1 VSQGLTLYAERSV
14 AAVNKIMVHSSKR
27 GKRETWII
35 MKWKFLLTLLVVS
48 LFSDLAFAQTKGD
61 PKAGKVKYD
70 ANCIGC
76 HGATGK
82 GDGAAAAALNPK
94 PQDHTDGK
102 AMNALTDKY
111 LFDIIKQ
118 GGKAM
123 QKAPIMPAAN
133 KTLTDQ
139 DISDMVAYI
148 RSLANPPYKPAK

>member
-1 VSQGLTLYAERSV
+1 
-14 AAVNKIMVHSSKR
+14 
-27 GKRETWII
+27 
-35 MKWKFLLTLLVVS
+35 MKCKFLLTLLVVS

-61 PKAGKVKYD
+61 PKAGKVNYD

-102 AMNALTDKY
+102 IMNALTDKY

-123 QKAPIMPAAN
+123 QKAAIMPAAN
-133 KTLTDQ
+133 KKLTDQ
-139 DISDMVAYI
+139 DISDMV
-148 RSLANPPYKPAK
+148 

>member
-1 VSQGLTLYAERSV
+1 MKS
-14 AAVNKIMVHSSKR
+14 H
-27 GKRETWII
+27 II
-35 MKWKFLLTLLVVS
+35 PTLLI
-48 LFSDLAFAQTKGD
+48 LLLPGFALAQTKGD

-102 AMNALTDKY
+102 IMNALTDKY

-123 QKAPIMPAAN
+123 QKAAIMPAAN
-133 KTLTDQ
+133 KKLTDQ

>member
-1 VSQGLTLYAERSV
+1 
-14 AAVNKIMVHSSKR
+14 M
-27 GKRETWII
+27 
-35 MKWKFLLTLLVVS
+35 MKVLLLLS
-48 LFSDLAFAQTKGD
+48 LILVPIVPSFALAQTKGD
-61 PKAGKVKYD
+61 AKAGKAIYD

-102 AMNALTDKY
+102 SMNALTDKY

-123 QKAPIMPAAN
+123 QKAAIMPAAN
-133 KTLTDQ
+133 KKLTDQ

-148 RSLANPPYKPAK
+148 RSLASPPYKPGK